1 MPAFDEELAL
11 DALKQL
17 ITVDKEWIPT
27 AEGTSLYIRPFIIAT
42 EAVFRC

>member
-1 MPAFDEELAL
+1 MPPFNEEIAL

-17 ITVDKEWIPT
+17 ITIDKDWIPT

-42 EAVFRC
+42 EAVS